1 MLIYD
6 DHIND
11 ITTQPLYEEFV
22 SKKLRGYPEYNG
34 KGLKVFPDI
43 DIL

>member
-6 DHIND
+6 EHNKD

-22 SKKLRGYPEYNG
+22 SKKLRGYPDYKG
-34 KGLKVFPDI
+34 KGLKVFPDL